1 MTNLELPIKDPDQ
14 ILQFIPQRDP
24 IVMVSGVLDFADN
37 FVKSEFK
44 IETDNIF
51 VEKDKLT
58 EVGLIEHMA
67 QSVAL
72 HTGISYHIKN
82 LIPPT
87 GYIGSI
93 KSVEIYALPNINQT
107 ISTDVTIL
115 HEIMGVTMVK
125 TTCYYGDQILASA
138 EMKTVIAPN

>member
-1 MTNLELPIKDPDQ
+1 MINLELPIRDPKL

-24 IVMVSGVLDFADN
+24 IVMVSGVLDFTDN

-44 IETDNIF
+44 IESDNLF
-51 VEKDKLT
+51 VHKDDFT
-58 EVGLIEHMA
+58 EAGLIEHMA

-72 HTGISYHIKN
+72 HTGISFHIKN
-82 LIPPT
+82 LVPPT

-93 KSVEIYALPNINQT
+93 KTVEIFTLPKINQT

-125 TTCYYGDQILASA
+125 TICKYKDQILASA

>member
-1 MTNLELPIKDPDQ
+1 MINLELPIKDPKK

-44 IETDNIF
+44 IESDNLF
-51 VEKDKLT
+51 VLKDQLT
-58 EVGLIEHMA
+58 EAGLIEHMA

-72 HTGISYHIKN
+72 YTGISFYIKN
-82 LIPPT
+82 LVPPT

-93 KSVEIYALPNINQT
+93 KTVEIFTLPKINQT

-125 TTCYYGDQILASA
+125 TTCKYGDQIIASA